1 MYIFRLILFP
11 VPHFR
16 NTRSGI
22 NKKDVKGVKFI
33 KNYFLTKLS

>member
-16 NTRSGI
+16 NTRTGI
-22 NKKDVKGVKFI
+22 NKKDVKVKFI
-33 KNYFLTKLS
+33 KNCFLTKLS